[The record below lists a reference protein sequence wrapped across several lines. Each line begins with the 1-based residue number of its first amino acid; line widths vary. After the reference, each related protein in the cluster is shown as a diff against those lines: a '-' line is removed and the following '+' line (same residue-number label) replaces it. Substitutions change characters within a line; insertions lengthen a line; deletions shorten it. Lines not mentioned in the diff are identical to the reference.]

1 MKIDYVGEMIKITT
15 KKGNN
20 YYCKKV
26 IVSVPLGLLKK
37 KKIEFL
43 PDLPYSYK
51 TAILSIG
58 FGVFNKIIVSFENK
72 FWKDGVRVIDFIPP
86 STYYNKYQ

>member
-51 TAILSIG
+51 TAI
-58 FGVFNKIIVSFENK
+58 
-72 FWKDGVRVIDFIPP
+72 
-86 STYYNKYQ
+86 